1 MYSLLLVDNEKA
13 VLDGLSHALLWDEL
27 GFDTIDL
34 ASDGQ
39 TAWEMAQKKSYHI
52 IISDIRMTP
61 VDGLELLRNI
71 SQSGM
76 NSRVIL
82 LTAYD
87 DTDYILR
94 ALRLGASNYLMK
106 PIDPHE
112 LRNSVI
118 DALKHSARSTLPV
131 AHDEGQSRDYFLR
144 CWLFD
149 GDSCRDLGMRAA
161 LNGVNIF
168 LRSYNVLL
176 IKTDRTRGG
185 DIMAAIEQ
193 ALRPLGE
200 AWILLDK
207 PGEYTLILGGRD
219 TDALSVYVALSQL
232 FPASDRTVRLIIGP
246 KVTSY
251 TEVPSSYQACL
262 AYLDEQP
269 GLTGGLF
276 CVSEETSSEGVS
288 RSASELSYETEH
300 PVSPLVQHTIDHLKE
315 RFGAPLS
322 LNQIA
327 RDFNVN
333 ANYLGFQF
341 HLETGVYFNDY
352 LNSVRIERAQQLL
365 LTTSQSIQSIAI
377 EVGYSSVNY
386 FCHVFKKQ
394 THLSPTQFRER
405 R

>member
-1 MYSLLLVDNEKA
+1 MYRLLLVDNEKA
-13 VLDGLSHALLWDEL
+13 VLDGLSHALIWDEL

-39 TAWEMAQKKSYHI
+39 MAWEMAQKNSYHV

-61 VDGLELLRNI
+61 MDGLELLKNI

-76 NSRVIL
+76 DTRVIM

-87 DTDYILR
+87 DAEYILR

-106 PIDPHE
+106 PIEPRE
-112 LRNSVI
+112 LRSSVI
-118 DALKHSARSTLPV
+118 DALKHFMRSGSLTSPPDPGQAR
-131 AHDEGQSRDYFLR
+131 DFFLR

-149 GDSCRDLGMRAA
+149 GDDCRDLGMRAA
-161 LNGVNIF
+161 LTGVNIF

-176 IKTDRTRGG
+176 IKASRTQAC
-185 DIMAAIEQ
+185 DIVAAAEE
-193 ALRPLGE
+193 ALTSLGE
-200 AWILLDK
+200 TWLLRDR
-207 PGEYTLILGGRD
+207 PGEYVLIIGGRD
-219 TDALSVYVALSQL
+219 TDALLIRDALKGSL
-232 FPASDRTVRLIIGP
+232 SESAMRLIIGT
-246 KVTSY
+246 KANSY
-251 TEVPSSYQACL
+251 KEVSSSYQAAL
-262 AYLDEQP
+262 AFLDEHP
-269 GLTGGLF
+269 GISGLH
-276 CVSEETSSEGVS
+276 CIEETAALQSTLAAANAPKAE
-288 RSASELSYETEH
+288 RPL
-300 PVSPLVQHTIDHLKE
+300 SPLVQRTIDHLKKHC
-315 RFGAPLS
+315 GTPLS

-327 RDFNVN
+327 QDFDVN

-341 HLETGVYFNDY
+341 HLETGIYFNDY
-352 LNSVRIERAQQLL
+352 LNEVRIERAQALL
-365 LTTSQSIQSIAI
+365 LETRKSIYSIAT